1 MDSAGMTAAAVV
13 AFVPA
18 KVEVSAEGLSRPCR
32 TTGVCERL
40 AASSAVRR
48 AADTGVLNARELFAS
63 KTTADAG
70 E

>member
-1 MDSAGMTAAAVV
+1 MTAAAVV

-18 KVEVSAEGLSRPCR
+18 EAEVGAEGLSRPCH

-40 AASSAVRR
+40 VAASAVRR
-48 AADTGVLNARELFAS
+48 VADTGVLNANGLFAS
-63 KTTADAG
+63 KTTVDAG